1 MAINRDQLYDDKNK
15 KVSAKTIE
23 ATKKNQM
30 EVLQLKN
37 TMSELKIINR
47 WIKRHN
53 GGEKEK
59 KILNWR
65 ENRCYLAPKI
75 ENNSEKIE
83 PGVPVPI

>member
-1 MAINRDQLYDDKNK
+1 MAINRDQLCDDKNK

-30 EVLQLKN
+30 EILQLKN

-59 KILNWR
+59 KNYCTEERIDV
-65 ENRCYLAPKI
+65 I
-75 ENNSEKIE
+75 
-83 PGVPVPI
+83 

>member
-1 MAINRDQLYDDKNK
+1 MAINRDQLCDDKNK

-30 EVLQLKN
+30 EILQLKN

-59 KILNWR
+59 KIIVLKR
-65 ENRCYLAPKI
+65 E
-75 ENNSEKIE
+75 
-83 PGVPVPI
+83 

>member
-1 MAINRDQLYDDKNK
+1 MFRFQLKTTHHTKIQQTLERKMAINRDQLCDDKNK

-30 EVLQLKN
+30 EILQLKN

-59 KILNWR
+59 KIIALKR
-65 ENRCYLAPKI
+65 E
-75 ENNSEKIE
+75 
-83 PGVPVPI
+83 